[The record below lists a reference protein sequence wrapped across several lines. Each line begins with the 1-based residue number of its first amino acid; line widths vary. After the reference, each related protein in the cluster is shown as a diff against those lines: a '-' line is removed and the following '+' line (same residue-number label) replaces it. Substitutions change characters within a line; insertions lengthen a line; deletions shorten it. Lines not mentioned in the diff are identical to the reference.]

1 MQHRPKQTSITSFLS
16 TQPSAEQK
24 PSRRQLRLNELG
36 KVVRL
41 DKPAVLYTHDD
52 VMRLKEELSSTSTSD
67 VLHALRTLSCC
78 SIGYSLL
85 KSTGVGADVKA
96 LRRHH
101 DAEVAKLATKLL
113 DKWRAHVLSHGRTT

>member
-1 MQHRPKQTSITSFLS
+1 MQPHAKQTSITAFLS
-16 TQPSAEQK
+16 TQPDQPTK
-24 PSRRQLRLNELG
+24 PKPRQLRLNECR

-52 VMRLKEELSSTSTSD
+52 VMHLKQQLSSASRDD

-78 SIGYSLL
+78 SIGYALL
-85 KSTGVGADVKA
+85 KSTGVGADVKG

-101 DAEVAKLATKLL
+101 DAEVAKLATRLL
-113 DKWRAHVLSHGRTT
+113 DKWRAHVLSHGCTT